1 MANDRP
7 NRGRSLRPS
16 IKRFA
21 FNLITRLQV
30 TTGLSYR
37 ALDKA
42 LGYPPATDSRCES
55 YVSNNPKISRA
66 GQAASLQNLEHR
78 AAKFLGRPEFK
89 IVIRNMGTEPLIGG
103 NESLN
108 PAGVP
113 GEYKLP
119 RTRREERRDS
129 VLVTYERFADYVMQ
143 GYGENYPPPEED
155 VRIYLRQLA
164 LEAAQYD
171 NDPEEVMRRK
181 AWAAERLDWITQ
193 FIDQSAGNMPEMLC
207 DAESSRLN
215 SSEEISC

>member
-7 NRGRSLRPS
+7 NRGRSFRPS

-37 ALDKA
+37 ALDRA

-78 AAKFLGRPEFK
+78 AAKLLGRPEFK
-89 IVIRNMGTEPLIGG
+89 IVIRNMGTGAWIGG
-103 NESLN
+103 NASLK
-108 PAGVP
+108 PVGAP

-119 RTRREERRDS
+119 RTRREEKRDS
-129 VLVTYERFADYVMQ
+129 ILITYERFADYVMQ
-143 GYGENYPPPEED
+143 GYGENYPPPAED
-155 VRIYLRQLA
+155 VKIYLRQIA
-164 LEAAQYD
+164 LESAEPG
-171 NDPEEVMRRK
+171 NNFEEALRRK
-181 AWAAERLDWITQ
+181 AWMDERLDWISQ
-193 FIDQSAGNMPEMLC
+193 FIDPSAGILPES
-207 DAESSRLN
+207 ARKVA
-215 SSEEISC
+215 